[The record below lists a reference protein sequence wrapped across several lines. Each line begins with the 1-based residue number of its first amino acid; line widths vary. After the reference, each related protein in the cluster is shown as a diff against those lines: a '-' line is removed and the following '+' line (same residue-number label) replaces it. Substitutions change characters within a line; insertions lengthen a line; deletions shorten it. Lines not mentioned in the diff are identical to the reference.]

1 MLGRRP
7 LLLSAAFAVLV
18 GLAVLFLLPSS
29 QTQLL
34 RQAQSL
40 LSTNPAEAQQLAES
54 ALKNQPDSPEWLD
67 LAATAAERRRD
78 HAATIR
84 YLQHLH
90 TLSPLPHDRLL
101 KLARL
106 QQTSAD
112 LLSAENNLRDIL
124 SQNSRFEPAVRQ
136 LANLLLVEGRRYES
150 QTLLKQ
156 LVQRRSFLLDELAM
170 LGSREELLSDEALI
184 TAALKTSSRPLAIM
198 AQASSALFLGKPRET
213 LNLLEHVPLP
223 AVGEAEFAAV
233 KARAHMEAG
242 DLSGLAHWA
251 SQHSQLLQTHPDGAL
266 CLGWLAWRQGHPDTA
281 RTHLLEAIR
290 LDPNH
295 RAALQLL
302 GTILAAAG
310 HPDSAAPLL
319 DRSRSLHN
327 LEQMLHRV
335 LVDDQTASHMLR
347 IASAMEQMGRL
358 LEAWAWQ
365 MAIAGYHPEV
375 AAAAKRHAA
384 ELEDRLRDE
393 SEFSGFQLP
402 LEQLVSLSLPKQIPP
417 PPLSPDNVR
426 PDGDAPLNAPEP
438 QFEDI
443 GPQLGLNTPWFFGQ
457 STTEPRGL
465 SVLQGFGGGVAI
477 VDFDGDLW
485 PDLCVAQGNSLP
497 LQPDPR
503 SCDLLLRNLRG
514 TAAALANAAL
524 PADFDYGQGI
534 AAGDFNEDG
543 FTDLLVAS
551 TSGTRLL
558 QNNGDGCFT
567 DVSQTALPPS
577 AGWVTSCA
585 IADATGDGIAD
596 LFEVRYADG
605 PEPQT
610 KLCASGP
617 ERLLRSCRPDL
628 FPGAADRLLI
638 GDGFGAFAVADST
651 ILPPDDGRGLGIL
664 VGDFDETGRNSLF
677 ISNDMT
683 PNTLRLPEPNSG
695 GGSGA
700 LALVDAA
707 PLRGCA
713 VNGAGRIQAG
723 MGIAWGDLTGDGLCD
738 FLVTNFL
745 AETNTLFAGAGGGFF
760 QDLSSTTGADSGSLD
775 LLSFGAQAID
785 ANLDGLQDLFVL
797 NGHVDD
803 YRHFN
808 LPWKMPPAAWIA
820 KGPGHFER
828 SSQTVFGQR
837 GATPAIGRAL
847 AQLDWNRDGLPDLAA
862 TFIDRPPALYVNQT
876 QTISRPLR
884 IRTVGYTSCRRPI
897 GAVLTLEP
905 QPGSIPRQ
913 RAWVTAGDG
922 YYCSCEQSA
931 TFALPADPG
940 NTDLRITWPSGTRQE
955 FTGIQGPVPEETC
968 EFLLIEGRRMLYHL
982 PN

>member
-1 MLGRRP
+1 MPGRRP
-7 LLLSAAFAVLV
+7 LLLTAAFAALI
-18 GLAVLFLLPSS
+18 GLSLFFLLPSN
-29 QTQLL
+29 QRQLL
-34 RQAQSL
+34 QQAQSTL
-40 LSTNPAEAQQLAES
+40 ATKPADALRLAES
-54 ALKNQPDSPEWLD
+54 ALERQPAAPEWLE
-67 LAATAAERRRD
+67 LALTASERLRD
-78 HAATIR
+78 HVATIR
-84 YLQHLH
+84 YLQRLH
-90 TLSPLPHDRLL
+90 ALNPLPPDRLL

-106 QQTSAD
+106 QQSSAD
-112 LLSAENNLRDIL
+112 LLSAENTLRQIL
-124 SQNSRFEPAVRQ
+124 SHNTEFEPAIRQ

-150 QTLLKQ
+150 QPLLEQ

-170 LGSREELLSDEALI
+170 LGNREELLSDDTLI
-184 TAALKTSSRPLAIM
+184 TAALKTSSRPLALM
-198 AQASSALFLGKPRET
+198 AMASSALFLGKPREA
-213 LNLLEHVPLP
+213 LNLLEQVSLP
-223 AVGEAEFAAV
+223 AAGQSEFV
-233 KARAHMEAG
+233 SVRARAHVDTG
-242 DLSGLAHWA
+242 DLPGLAKWA
-251 SQHSQLLQTHPDGAL
+251 QQHSTLLQTHPDGAH
-266 CLGWLAWRQGHPDTA
+266 CLGWLAWRQGQPDVA
-281 RTHLLEAIR
+281 RKHLLDALR
-290 LDPNH
+290 LDGNH
-295 RAALQLL
+295 RAAFQLL

-310 HPDSAAPLL
+310 HTDAATPLL
-319 DRSRSLHN
+319 DRSRNLHN
-327 LEQMLHRV
+327 LEQLLHRV
-335 LVDDQTASHMLR
+335 LQDDQTAPHLRR
-347 IASAMEQMGRL
+347 IAEAMETMGRTR
-358 LEAWAWQ
+358 EAWAWQ
-365 MAIAGYHPEV
+365 MAIAGYHPESS
-375 AAAAKRHAA
+375 ATALHHAS
-384 ELEDRLRDE
+384 ELEKQLRSKTD
-393 SEFSGFQLP
+393 SNDFSASLKQLA
-402 LEQLVSLSLPKQIPP
+402 ELSLPQQSH
-417 PPLSPDNVR
+417 PPLQDLKNTSIIEP
-426 PDGDAPLNAPEP
+426 ASSSAPEP

-443 GPQLGLNTPWFFGQ
+443 GIELGLNTPWFFGQ

-465 SVLQGFGGGVAI
+465 SVLQGFGGGVAV

-485 PDLCVAQGNSLP
+485 PDLCIAQGNSLP
-497 LQPDPR
+497 PQPDPR
-503 SCDLLLRNLRG
+503 SSDLLLRNLRG
-514 TAAALANAAL
+514 TAAALATAAL

-651 ILPPDDGRGLGIL
+651 ILPPDDGRGLGII

-695 GGSGA
+695 GGA

-785 ANLDGLQDLFVL
+785 ANLDGYQDLFVL

-803 YRHFN
+803 YQHFN

-820 KGPGHFER
+820 KGPGRFER
-828 SSQTVFGQR
+828 GSQTVFGQR

-876 QTISRPLR
+876 QPVSTPLR
-884 IRTVGYTSCRRPI
+884 IRTVGRSSCRRPV
-897 GAVLTLEP
+897 GAVFTLEP
-905 QPGSIPRQ
+905 EPGSIPRQ

-940 NTDLRITWPSGTRQE
+940 NTDLSITWPSGTRQE
-955 FTGIQGPVPEETC
+955 FTGIQVPFPKETC